1 MLKVSPG
8 DVFGVLQNSM
18 PYFKGCLITL
28 GVLFVLLIAAH
39 WVKKPARALVR
50 KLSVL
55 AMLLALV
62 ITWLVWRALNRTRLN
77 IWVKTVLI
85 LVTAVVSITGLSM
98 LGIFLVLS
106 SMAG

>member
-1 MLKVSPG
+1 MFML
-8 DVFGVLQNSM
+8 
-18 PYFKGCLITL
+18 
-28 GVLFVLLIAAH
+28 
-39 WVKKPARALVR
+39 ALP
-50 KLSVL
+50 
-55 AMLLALV
+55 MTLLALV
-62 ITWLVWRALNRTRLN
+62 LTWLVWRALNRTALN